1 MGWMLGRCIWL
12 GCVQAR
18 CTFGWH
24 YASTRGKAQSCRM
37 PAEGAYA
44 SNSRLICTEYRK
56 CQNPMQVIHV
66 RRLHSRSSQRDR
78 SPCQPSCHLEEQQIS
93 VRSPVH
99 WHSSGRKRKQSTFG
113 HSSHVG
119 PVRCLAPLKQAG
131 TGLLKAGR
139 CRRGGSY
146 QAVEEDP
153 SVDRAHVAGVLV
165 EQGLGPQRGRH
176 KRHDQ
181 VLQGPAPPARPVSAS
196 QPGYPFTLPERL
208 SSVRAELKALED
220 WCSPCQNV
228 NLGQQPWTFL
238 SYGFKSC
245 MEQWCFARWSSTA
258 D

>member
-1 MGWMLGRCIWL
+1 
-12 GCVQAR
+12 
-18 CTFGWH
+18 
-24 YASTRGKAQSCRM
+24 M
-37 PAEGAYA
+37 P
-44 SNSRLICTEYRK
+44 
-56 CQNPMQVIHV
+56 
-66 RRLHSRSSQRDR
+66 
-78 SPCQPSCHLEEQQIS
+78 
-93 VRSPVH
+93 
-99 WHSSGRKRKQSTFG
+99 
-113 HSSHVG
+113 
-119 PVRCLAPLKQAG
+119 G

-208 SSVRAELKALED
+208 SSIRAELKALED

-238 SYGFKSC
+238 SYGFRAMVLCQVELDSRLTYHSGRQHC
-245 MEQWCFARWSSTA
+245 IGITIRLRVA